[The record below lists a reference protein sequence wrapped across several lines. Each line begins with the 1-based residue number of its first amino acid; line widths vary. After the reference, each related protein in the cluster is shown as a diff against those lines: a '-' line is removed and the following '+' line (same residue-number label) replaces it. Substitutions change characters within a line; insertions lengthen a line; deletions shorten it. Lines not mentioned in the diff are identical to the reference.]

1 LKKDTRHKGARN
13 DRSNKQASE
22 ISMTENRIDK
32 TISRLV
38 ASRSNN
44 EAKEIYHQWQS
55 YDSDLDQH
63 GYVAPQIAVDKLV
76 KILDDKNAL
85 IHDAGCGTGKVGVL
99 LNQAGFTRIEGS
111 DLSESMLQRA
121 ENHTIYNKLS
131 VADFSTS
138 LDEADKKFDAA
149 ISVGVWK
156 DSFGPSFTKELVRIT
171 KTGGIIIMTVRPQF
185 FPALESVLQELQN
198 ERSID
203 VISNDIDD
211 YMTGQQA
218 KAHFIAL
225 SRLS

>member
-1 LKKDTRHKGARN
+1 M
-13 DRSNKQASE
+13 SE
-22 ISMTENRIDK
+22 HRIDN

-38 ASRSNN
+38 ASRSND

-63 GYVAPQIAVDKLV
+63 GYVAPQIAVDKLI
-76 KILDDKNAL
+76 KLLEDKKAL

-99 LNQAGFTRIEGS
+99 LNQAGFTQIEGS
-111 DLSESMLQRA
+111 DLSESMLERA
-121 ENHTIYNKLS
+121 GNHAIYNKLS
-131 VADFSTS
+131 IADFSTS

-156 DSFGPSFTKELVRIT
+156 DGFGTSFTRELVRIT
-171 KTGGIIIMTVRPQF
+171 KTGGIIVVTVRPQF
-185 FPALESVLQELQN
+185 LPALEGVLEELKN
-198 ERSID
+198 DGSID

-218 KAHFIAL
+218 KAHFIAIR
-225 SRLS
+225 RLS